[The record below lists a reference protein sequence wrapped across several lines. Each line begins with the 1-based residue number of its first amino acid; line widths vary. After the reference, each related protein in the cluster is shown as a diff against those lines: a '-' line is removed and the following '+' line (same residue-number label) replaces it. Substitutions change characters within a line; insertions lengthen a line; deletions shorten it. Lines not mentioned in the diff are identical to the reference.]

1 MWIVFAAKY
10 WREIIIVFLAFL
22 LAISLA
28 VLNYKTGQLIQLQN
42 IMTAKQDTVRL

>member
-10 WREIIIVFLAFL
+10 WREIIIVFRFL

-28 VLNYKTGQLIQLQN
+28 VLNYKN
-42 IMTAKQDTVRL
+42 WSAKRS